1 MRSRVLMLSSL
12 PLEDSDVADD
22 VVAVEEKRADE
33 DGDHRG
39 ILDDTDDIDD
49 DGVYAAAHRLAK
61 SSSTVAACKIR
72 GSTILACSEGEW

>member
-1 MRSRVLMLSSL
+1 LMLSSL
-12 PLEDSDVADD
+12 PVEDSDVADVD

-39 ILDDTDDIDD
+39 ILDDADDIVDD

-61 SSSTVAACKIR
+61 SSTVAAWKIR
-72 GSTILACSEGEW
+72 SSTMLS

>member
-1 MRSRVLMLSSL
+1 MLSSL
-12 PLEDSDVADD
+12 PLEDSDVADVD

-39 ILDDTDDIDD
+39 ILDDADGIDD

-61 SSSTVAACKIR
+61 SSTVAAWKIR
-72 GSTILACSEGEW
+72 SSTMLSLQ

>member
-1 MRSRVLMLSSL
+1 MMLSSL
-12 PLEDSDVADD
+12 PLEDSDVADVD

-39 ILDDTDDIDD
+39 ILDDADDIDDD

-61 SSSTVAACKIR
+61 RSTVAAWKIR
-72 GSTILACSEGEW
+72 SSTMLSLQ